1 MTKRQEAFK
10 KWTGVDDPTSWDKL
24 TDALSRTDDLSA
36 LAEHDRQV
44 RRAALIEV
52 KQLALIMATLSGQ
65 SLNTHQFIDAINN
78 MIED

>member
-1 MTKRQEAFK
+1 MTISRERLIELGYVAEPGLTSEDKIEA
-10 KWTGVDDPTSWDKL
+10 
-24 TDALSRTDDLSA
+24 SA

-44 RRAALIEV
+44 RRAALLEV